1 MTFFRYY
8 KKNTCE
14 ERVMKITIPK
24 ETTPGENRV
33 SAVPET
39 VKKMLAANFSVHVQM
54 GAGSKSFIP
63 DELYQKAGA
72 TIEANA
78 ENSFRDADLVT
89 KVIRPD
95 TQEVSYLKKGAIL
108 VAPIFPFANIEL
120 VKSLNANNITVF
132 SLDLIP
138 RIARAQSM
146 DILSSMSSIAGY
158 KSIVMAADRAPKL
171 FPMMTTA
178 AGTIL
183 PAKVMIIGAGVAGL
197 QAIATAKRLGCVVL
211 AFDTR
216 PIVEEQVKS
225 LGADFVSMET
235 THEAQDAGGYA
246 KEQSAEFYKKE
257 QDIIHK
263 YIKDADVIVTTALIP
278 GKKPPLLITAEMIR
292 EMKEGAVIVDLAA
305 EQGGNC
311 ELLEPGK
318 EVVKHNVT
326 LIGLYNLPSMLPVHA
341 SFLFSKNVWS
351 FLNYLSPQ
359 LADRKFDLNDEIIKG
374 CLIAHNGEII
384 HPLLKGR

>member
-1 MTFFRYY
+1 
-8 KKNTCE
+8 
-14 ERVMKITIPK
+14 MKIAIPK

-39 VKKMLAANFSVHVQM
+39 VKKMIAANFTVQVQTD
-54 GAGSKSFIP
+54 AGRQSLIP
-63 DELYQKAGA
+63 DELYQEAGA
-72 TIEANA
+72 TIAPTVDNL
-78 ENSFRDADLVT
+78 FHDADLVT
-89 KVIRPD
+89 KVIRPSS
-95 TQEVSYLKKGAIL
+95 EEAAKLKDNSIL
-108 VAPIFPFANIEL
+108 IAPIFPLANVDL
-120 VKSLNANNITVF
+120 VKQLTAKKITVF

-158 KSIVMAADRAPKL
+158 KSIIMSADRAPKL

-183 PAKVMIIGAGVAGL
+183 PAKVMVVGAGVAGL
-197 QAIATAKRLGCVVL
+197 QAIATARRLGCVVL

-216 PIVEEQVKS
+216 PVVEEQVKS
-225 LGADFVSMET
+225 LGAEFVSMET
-235 THEAQDAGGYA
+235 THETQDAGGYA
-246 KEQSAEFYKKE
+246 KEQSADFYKKE
-257 QDIIHK
+257 QEIIRK

-292 EMKEGAVIVDLAA
+292 EMKAGAVIVDLAA
-305 EQGGNC
+305 EQGGNT

-318 EVVKHNVT
+318 EVVKHEVT
-326 LIGLYNLPSMLPVHA
+326 LIGLFNLPSMLPVHA
-341 SFLFSKNVWS
+341 SFLYSKNVWS
-351 FLNYLSPQ
+351 FLNYLSTQ
-359 LADRKFDLNDEIIKG
+359 LAEKKFDLNDEIIKG
-374 CLIAHNGEII
+374 CLITYNGEII